1 MTYIAAQIEEY
12 CRTLIPGYDP
22 WKNADAFTFDVAQAK
37 RAVDFFCEVLTLTTD
52 RWMGQPF
59 IPLTWMVA
67 VIGNIHGWR
76 RKSDG
81 TRRYR
86 KVLITT
92 ARKSSKSHVAAGLGL
107 YHLFADGEQ
116 NPSIVCA
123 AGSAEQASI
132 IYSICAKMVSQEP
145 ELAKRSETMARA
157 IRNLSNSGVLRFV
170 NSAAGTKHGTN
181 ESMVI
186 VDELHVVDD
195 PALVDALETA
205 TRTRKQPL
213 TVYTTTAGDN
223 PAGLWAEVFDYAQK
237 VRDGVHDDPE
247 FLPCM
252 WQASPDDDIKDPATW
267 RKAQPSLGVSV
278 TEDEYRRDLTKAL
291 EISRYL
297 PVFKQLSLNLPT
309 ESHAAWIPLENWR
322 KCEGKLDRD
331 ALKGKPAYLGID
343 LSSTQDTTAVVA
355 IVPHDGKYFVDPLIF
370 LPRDNI
376 AGLFRRQKRDK
387 APYQSWATSGH
398 IIATDGNCIDY
409 DSIFDH
415 IRDLS
420 ETYAITEVQ
429 IDPFNASGLSEKLT
443 KLGLQVRLVRQGWSL
458 AQATRETER
467 MILAGELVHP
477 GNPALTWEMSNAC
490 VHTDRQENIWLD
502 KAKST
507 RRIDAAVAL
516 VMAVNAA
523 RFGGVLDAGAQDFSK
538 PWTGDVLTI

>member
-1 MTYIAAQIEEY
+1 MTYTAAQIETY
-12 CRTLIPGYDP
+12 CRTLLPGYDA
-22 WKNADAFTFDVAQAK
+22 WARADGFTFDVNQAK

-52 RWMGQPF
+52 RWMGEPF
-59 IPLTWMVA
+59 IPLPWMVA

-76 RKSDG
+76 RKSDN

-132 IYSICAKMVSQEP
+132 IYGICAKMVEQEP

-181 ESMVI
+181 ESMVVI
-186 VDELHVVDD
+186 DELHVVDD

-252 WQASPDDDIKDPATW
+252 WQAGTDDDIRDPTVW

-278 TEDEYRRDLTKAL
+278 TEDEYRRDLSKAL
-291 EISRYL
+291 EVPRYM

-309 ESHAAWIPLENWR
+309 ESHAAWIPLDNW
-322 KCEGKLDRD
+322 KQCESKLDRE

-355 IVPHDGKYFVDPLIF
+355 VIPHDGRYYVDPLIF

-387 APYQSWATSGH
+387 APYQSWAASGH
-398 IIATDGNCIDY
+398 IVATDGNCIDY
-409 DSIFDH
+409 DMIFER
-415 IRDLS
+415 IRELA
-420 ETYAITEVQ
+420 EWYNIVEVQ
-429 IDPFNASGLSEKLT
+429 IDPYNASGISEKLT
-443 KLGLQVRLVRQGWSL
+443 KLGLTVTLVRQGWSL

-467 MILAGELVHP
+467 MILSGELVHP
-477 GNPALTWEMSNAC
+477 GNPALTWEMSNAV

-516 VMAVNAA
+516 VMAVNGC
-523 RFGGVLDAGAQDFSK
+523 RFGLGRNGNTADSD
-538 PWTGDVLTI
+538 DVGFMIV